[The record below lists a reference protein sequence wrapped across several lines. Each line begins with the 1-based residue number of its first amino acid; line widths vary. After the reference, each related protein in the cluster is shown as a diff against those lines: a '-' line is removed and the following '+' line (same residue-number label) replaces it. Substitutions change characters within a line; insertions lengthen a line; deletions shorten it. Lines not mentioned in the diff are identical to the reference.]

1 MGDGRSGMGERVKE
15 VEKGNM
21 GETWEMI
28 TRRIIKKNH
37 NDNSNKST
45 LNIHCYAMLLHTQR
59 ASFRTFFAVYFG
71 ADPGFVWAFGSR
83 VPLVSINNQQEKQ
96 QGTV

>member
-1 MGDGRSGMGERVKE
+1 MGDDNQKDY
-15 VEKGNM
+15 
-21 GETWEMI
+21 
-28 TRRIIKKNH
+28 KKNH

>member
-1 MGDGRSGMGERVKE
+1 MHFQLGEWGRHGRRQIGDGGAGKGRGEGKYGRDMGDDNQKDY
-15 VEKGNM
+15 
-21 GETWEMI
+21 
-28 TRRIIKKNH
+28 KKNH

-71 ADPGFVWAFGSR
+71 ADPGFV
-83 VPLVSINNQQEKQ
+83 
-96 QGTV
+96 